1 MLWNENAGRCRKRCA
16 SVSNSLGQENSV
28 CPTQWDKHMM
38 DEGKVEQSLKSYGS
52 LSHCWEPQHALPRG
66 ARSCCS
72 LRQSHGEA
80 DGARIPQWKLIALL
94 LVSFSGRALV
104 CSHHPVINTRMS
116 NWPCG
121 GTLWGSRE
129 EWQDCAFCWD
139 CGFLLEWSSCVTM
152 AWEVSSKGLSRN
164 QQSILRFYFQRGDG
178 V

>member
-1 MLWNENAGRCRKRCA
+1 MKMLGDAGKDAPQYQTVLDRKIQCVQHSETTHDGWR
-16 SVSNSLGQENSV
+16 
-28 CPTQWDKHMM
+28 
-38 DEGKVEQSLKSYGS
+38 QSQTVTEVLWQPEPLLRAPMCSAPGS
-52 LSHCWEPQHALPRG
+52 PFLLLS
-66 ARSCCS
+66 
-72 LRQSHGEA
+72 QSHGEA

-129 EWQDCAFCWD
+129 EWQDCAFGWH
-139 CGFLLEWSSCVTM
+139 CGFLLEWSSCVTI